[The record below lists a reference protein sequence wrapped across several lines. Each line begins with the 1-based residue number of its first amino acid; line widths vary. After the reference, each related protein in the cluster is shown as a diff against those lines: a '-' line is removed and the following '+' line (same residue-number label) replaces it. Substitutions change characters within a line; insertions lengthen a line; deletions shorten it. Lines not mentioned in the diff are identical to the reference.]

1 MELSEA
7 GIARMEQQESKGY
20 RGSVMTT
27 MTQPAPA
34 WLRDLA
40 AARAHYEE
48 TFGWP
53 VAVQVGQRQLAVAL
67 GQVLDAITMP
77 AVLADQVNQ
86 QLGIAMLAGPVV
98 AHPDGVR
105 WTFLTQAATTMRGD
119 TVDGLEGHDVR
130 HVGAGAY
137 TVVPTGSGDGGW
149 RWITEPR
156 PHQMLPSAYA
166 VIATAR
172 RLCAAASTAA

>member
-1 MELSEA
+1 
-7 GIARMEQQESKGY
+7 
-20 RGSVMTT
+20 MTT

-40 AARAHYEE
+40 ASRAHYEE

-77 AVLADQVNQ
+77 ADLADQVNQ
-86 QLGIAMLAGPVV
+86 QLGIAMLAGPVI
-98 AHPDGVR
+98 AHEDSGR
-105 WTFLTQAATTMRGD
+105 WTFLTQAATMMRGD
-119 TVDGLEGHDVR
+119 IVEGLADHEVR
-130 HVGAGAY
+130 HAGAGSY
-137 TVVPTGSGDGGW
+137 TVVPTESSDGGC

-172 RLCAAASTAA
+172 RLCAAAAAANAA

>member
-1 MELSEA
+1 
-7 GIARMEQQESKGY
+7 
-20 RGSVMTT
+20 MTT

-48 TFGWP
+48 LFGWP

-67 GQVLDAITMP
+67 GQTLDAITMP
-77 AVLADQVNQ
+77 AALAEQVHA
-86 QLGIAMLAGPVV
+86 QLGIAMLAGPLI
-98 AHPDGVR
+98 AHPDGGR
-105 WTFLTQAATTMRGD
+105 WTFLTQAATMVSGD
-119 TVDGLEGHDVR
+119 IVDGLEGQEVR
-130 HVGAGAY
+130 HAGAGAY
-137 TVVPTGSGDGGW
+137 TVIPTEAGNGGW
-149 RWITEPR
+149 HWINEPR

-172 RLCAAASTAA
+172 RLCSTPTAA

>member
-1 MELSEA
+1 
-7 GIARMEQQESKGY
+7 
-20 RGSVMTT
+20 MTT

-67 GQVLDAITMP
+67 GQTLDAITMP
-77 AVLADQVNQ
+77 AGLAAQVHA
-86 QLGIAMLAGPVV
+86 QLGIAMLAGPVIV
-98 AHPDGVR
+98 HPDGGR
-105 WTFLTQAATTMRGD
+105 WTFLTQSATMMHGD
-119 TVDGLEGHDVR
+119 VDGLEGHEVR
-130 HVGAGAY
+130 HAGAGAY
-137 TVVPTGSGDGGW
+137 TVIPTDAGNGGW
-149 RWITEPR
+149 HWIHEPR

-172 RLCAAASTAA
+172 RLCSTATAA

>member
-1 MELSEA
+1 
-7 GIARMEQQESKGY
+7 
-20 RGSVMTT
+20 MTT

-34 WLRDLA
+34 WLRELA

-77 AVLADQVNQ
+77 ADLADQVNQ
-86 QLGIAMLAGPVV
+86 QLGIAMLAGPVI
-98 AHPDGVR
+98 AHPDGGR
-105 WTFLTQAATTMRGD
+105 WTFLTQAATMMRGD
-119 TVDGLEGHDVR
+119 IVEGLAEHEVR
-130 HVGAGAY
+130 HAGVGAY
-137 TVVPTGSGDGGW
+137 TVVPTETGDGGW
-149 RWITEPR
+149 RWINEPR

-172 RLCAAASTAA
+172 RLCAAASNAA

>member
-1 MELSEA
+1 
-7 GIARMEQQESKGY
+7 
-20 RGSVMTT
+20 

-48 TFGWP
+48 NFGWP

-67 GQVLDAITMP
+67 GQTLDAITMP
-77 AVLADQVNQ
+77 AGLGQLVHA
-86 QLGIAMLAGPVV
+86 QLGIAMLAGPVI
-98 AHPDGVR
+98 AHPDDGR
-105 WTFLTQAATTMRGD
+105 WTFLTQSATMVSGEI
-119 TVDGLEGHDVR
+119 VDSLEGQQVR
-130 HVGAGAY
+130 HAAAGAY
-137 TVVPTGSGDGGW
+137 TVIPTDAGNGGW
-149 RWITEPR
+149 RWISEPR

-172 RLCAAASTAA
+172 RLCSAATAA